1 MIVPETQNCIIT
13 LDGPAGAGKSS
24 ISRNLADHLGLQYLD
39 TGAMYRAVAKSVID
53 QQIDVNQPDQVQNLL
68 DTIEIRF
75 NWDTSPPRLLV
86 NQQDITDAIRT
97 PEVSSMASQVAVLS
111 PVRKLL
117 VQEQRAIG
125 QDHPRLVTE
134 GRDQGSVVFKD
145 AQVKIYLDASP
156 RIRAQRRAKQL
167 AEQGTQVDVDELE
180 KQIIERDTRDSS
192 RADSPLVQPDGCVY
206 LDTSDLSFDQVLQS
220 LSDEVYR
227 ILGLNSA
234 QTGGG

>member
-53 QQIDVNQPDQVQNLL
+53 QQIDVNHPDQVQNLL

-86 NQQDITDAIRT
+86 NQQDITNTIRS

-117 VQEQRAIG
+117 VHEQRAIG
-125 QDHPRLVTE
+125 REHPRLVTE

-156 RIRAQRRAKQL
+156 RIRAQRRARQL
-167 AEQGTQVDVDELE
+167 AEQGTQVDVNELE

-206 LDTSDLSFDQVLQS
+206 LDTSNLSFDQVLQS